1 MRRYTLEVGGKP
13 YVIDVQ
19 EVTADRYRVEA
30 EGQEYE
36 VRLSG
41 DEDLTEARIT
51 PEIVPARE
59 AAQHLPQT
67 APAARPA
74 APFPAAAS
82 SSPPPGP
89 RLSTDGHIVG
99 ALTAPM
105 PGKILSV
112 EVKQGDRV
120 SRGQTVVILE
130 AMKMKNAIKSPYD
143 GVVLEIMVRAEQSV
157 AHGDPL
163 AQLGEE

>member
-19 EVTADRYRVEA
+19 EVTADRYRVEV

-41 DEDLTEARIT
+41 DEDLTEARIS
-51 PEIVPARE
+51 PEITRARE
-59 AAQHLPQT
+59 AAQHQPQT

-74 APFPAAAS
+74 APFPAAS
-82 SSPPPGP
+82 SSPPPVP
-89 RLSTDGHIVG
+89 RPSTDGHIVG

-163 AQLGEE
+163 AQLGED

>member
-19 EVTADRYRVEA
+19 EVTADQYRVEV

-41 DEDLTEARIT
+41 DEDLTEARIS
-51 PEIVPARE
+51 PEISRARE
-59 AAQHLPQT
+59 AAQPLPQT
-67 APAARPA
+67 APAGRPA
-74 APFPAAAS
+74 APFPAA
-82 SSPPPGP
+82 SSPPPVP
-89 RLSTDGHIVG
+89 RPSTDGHIVG

-112 EVKQGDRV
+112 EVKVGDRV

-157 AHGDPL
+157 AHGDLL

>member
-19 EVTADRYRVEA
+19 EVTADRYRVEV

-41 DEDLTEARIT
+41 DEDLTEARIS
-51 PEIVPARE
+51 PEIVLARE

-67 APAARPA
+67 TPAARPA
-74 APFPAAAS
+74 APFPAA

-89 RLSTDGHIVG
+89 RPSTDGHIVG

-112 EVKQGDRV
+112 EVKVGDRV

-143 GVVLEIMVRAEQSV
+143 GVVLEIMVRAEQTV
-157 AHGDPL
+157 AYGDPL

>member
-19 EVTADRYRVEA
+19 EVTADRYRVEV

-41 DEDLTEARIT
+41 DEDLTEARIS
-51 PEIVPARE
+51 PEIVLARE
-59 AAQHLPQT
+59 AAQNLPQT

-74 APFPAAAS
+74 APFPAA
-82 SSPPPGP
+82 SSPPPSP
-89 RLSTDGHIVG
+89 RPSTDGHIVG

-143 GVVLEIMVRAEQSV
+143 GVVLEIMVRAEQTV
-157 AHGDPL
+157 AYGDPL

>member
-13 YVIDVQ
+13 YVINVQ
-19 EVTADRYRVEA
+19 EVTADRYRVEV

-41 DEDLTEARIT
+41 DEDLTEARIS
-51 PEIVPARE
+51 PEIVLARE

-74 APFPAAAS
+74 APFPAA

-89 RLSTDGHIVG
+89 RPSTDGHIVG

-143 GVVLEIMVRAEQSV
+143 GVVLEIMVRAEQTV
-157 AHGDPL
+157 AYGDPL

>member
-13 YVIDVQ
+13 YVVDVQ
-19 EVTADRYRVEA
+19 EVTADRYRVEV

-51 PEIVPARE
+51 PEIVPAR
-59 AAQHLPQT
+59 AAAPHPPQT
-67 APAARPA
+67 APATRPV
-74 APFPAAAS
+74 APSPA
-82 SSPPPGP
+82 SPPAPLGP
-89 RLSTDGHIVG
+89 PPSTDGQIVG

-112 EVKQGDRV
+112 EVKQGERV

-157 AHGDPL
+157 AFGDPL

>member
-19 EVTADRYRVEA
+19 EVTADRYRVEV

-41 DEDLTEARIT
+41 DEDLTEARIS
-51 PEIVPARE
+51 PEIVLARE

-74 APFPAAAS
+74 APFAAAS
-82 SSPPPGP
+82 PPPAGDGRGP
-89 RLSTDGHIVG
+89 
-99 ALTAPM
+99 
-105 PGKILSV
+105 PGWPRSC
-112 EVKQGDRV
+112 
-120 SRGQTVVILE
+120 
-130 AMKMKNAIKSPYD
+130 
-143 GVVLEIMVRAEQSV
+143 
-157 AHGDPL
+157 
-163 AQLGEE
+163 

>member
-1 MRRYTLEVGGKP
+1 MRRYTLEVGDKP

-19 EVTADRYRVEA
+19 EVTADRYRVEV

-51 PEIVPARE
+51 PEIVRAHE
-59 AAQHLPQT
+59 AAQHPPQT
-67 APAARPA
+67 TPAARPA
-74 APFPAAAS
+74 APFPASS

-89 RLSTDGHIVG
+89 RPSTDGHIVG

-112 EVKQGDRV
+112 EVTQGDRV

>member
-19 EVTADRYRVEA
+19 EVTADRYRVEV

-41 DEDLTEARIT
+41 DEDLTEARIS
-51 PEIVPARE
+51 PEIVLARE

-82 SSPPPGP
+82 PPPVP
-89 RLSTDGHIVG
+89 RPSTDGHIVG

-157 AHGDPL
+157 AHGDLL

>member
-19 EVTADRYRVEA
+19 EVTADRYRVEV

-41 DEDLTEARIT
+41 DEDLTEARIS
-51 PEIVPARE
+51 PEIVLARE

-67 APAARPA
+67 APPGRPA
-74 APFPAAAS
+74 APFPTA

-89 RLSTDGHIVG
+89 RPSTDGHIVG

>member
-19 EVTADRYRVEA
+19 EVTADRYRVEV

-41 DEDLTEARIT
+41 DEDLTEARIS
-51 PEIVPARE
+51 PEIVLARE

-74 APFPAAAS
+74 APFPAA
-82 SSPPPGP
+82 SPPPGP
-89 RLSTDGHIVG
+89 RPSTDGHIVG

-143 GVVLEIMVRAEQSV
+143 GVVLEIMVRAEQTV
-157 AHGDPL
+157 AYGDPL